1 MFNLGEVNNLISED
15 NGAARTI
22 LIVEDESI
30 IALNLKYDL
39 EDLGYDVI
47 GVVDTGDDAIDN
59 AVEFRPDLTIMDI
72 NLKGDINGIQAA
84 KKILAL
90 DLAVIY
96 LTANTDDITFNESL
110 STSPA
115 STFIPKPYDINTL
128 SKNVALAINRQSVES
143 EKVNEARGIAKDKD
157 APKAET
163 LQLEGGESELLES
176 GDEKTDYQNY
186 LRYTDLQ
193 QKAKEEYKLS
203 DNAIRHYKSK
213 DPDSKDRIIV
223 VEDEAITAMNLKYD
237 LEDMGYEVL
246 DTLDTGS
253 EAIEKSE
260 ELYPDLV
267 LMDIQLKGDID
278 GIEAARQI
286 SEMGIP
292 VVFLTANTDDDT
304 SFKALKTAPYGY
316 IPKPYSLQQL
326 EMTVAVAL
334 RKHEEDIKTIIK
346 TEDKVSEKNKELIIE
361 KTDVA
366 IIVGI
371 SIILIVE
378 SLIMRNVTWL
388 QWILFIPSAIMIFLA
403 LVSLKKQDPV
413 KEWDVPPFVT
423 LIVPAHNEEHTIAET
438 ATSLA
443 SIDYYYN
450 GEVNFELIVCND
462 GSEDRTGE
470 VLAGLKDKFPHLKII
485 TRVPPRSGKGKGFV
499 LNDALEISK
508 GDVVAVFDADAKVE
522 PDFLN
527 IIIPYLNDPEV
538 QGVQARIKMYNKDEN
553 WLTYMQHVELAGF
566 GNIVRAKDILGKAG
580 FLGGN
585 GQLVKKEAIYGGGGW
600 DGFAITEDLNLSV
613 KLMIEGYAIRYCG
626 ETWVYQEAVPTWRQ
640 LFRQRARWAIG
651 NFETLFIY
659 GIKIIRSPMPV
670 FRMFGVLE
678 HVAFY
683 GLNML
688 VFFGFIV
695 FAVNLIGWFLLHN
708 VTIIRM
714 DAPLIIGILSA
725 FGFFPGAVITL
736 SRDRVG
742 FFKLIY
748 GVVGYWLYCFHLIPL
763 FFITSYQMLTRKER
777 TWAKTVHTG
786 DDEVEDAVGED
797 IPVGEIGESEALR

>member
-1 MFNLGEVNNLISED
+1 MADDNNSKS
-15 NGAARTI
+15 I

-39 EDLGYDVI
+39 EDLGYNVI
-47 GVVDTGDDAIDN
+47 GIVDTGDDAIDN
-59 AVEFRPDLTIMDI
+59 AVEYRPDLTIMDI

-96 LTANTDDITFNESL
+96 LTANSDDITFNETI

-115 STFIPKPYDINTL
+115 SSFIPKPYDINTL

-157 APKAET
+157 QSEDV
-163 LQLEGGESELLES
+163 LQLESGERELIES
-176 GDEKTDYQNY
+176 AGENVDYQNY
-186 LRYTDLQ
+186 LEYADLQ

-203 DNAIRHYKSK
+203 DNAIRHYKEK
-213 DPDSKDRIIV
+213 DPDAKEKIIV
-223 VEDEAITAMNLKYD
+223 VEDESIVALNLKYD
-237 LEDMGYEVL
+237 LEDLGYEVL
-246 DTLDTGS
+246 DTFDTGT

-260 ELYPDLV
+260 ELFPDLV

-278 GIEAARQI
+278 GIQAAKEI

-292 VVFLTANTDDDT
+292 VIFLTANTDDAT
-304 SFKALKTAPYGY
+304 SFEALKTAPYGY
-316 IPKPYSLQQL
+316 LSKPYSLKQL
-326 EMTVAVAL
+326 ELTVAMVL

-366 IIVGI
+366 IILGI

-378 SLIMRNVTWL
+378 SLFMRNVTWL
-388 QWILFIPSAIMIFLA
+388 QWVLLIPSAIMVFLA
-403 LVSLKKQDPV
+403 IVSLKKPDPV
-413 KEWDVPPFVT
+413 TEWDVPPFVT

-443 SIDYYYN
+443 SMDYYLD
-450 GEVNFELIVCND
+450 GKVNFELIVCND

-470 VLAGLKDKFPHLKII
+470 VLEGLKDKFPHLKII

-508 GDVVAVFDADAKVE
+508 GEVVAVFDADARVD
-522 PDFLN
+522 PDFLTK
-527 IIIPYLNDPEV
+527 IIPYLNDPEV
-538 QGVQARIKMYNKDEN
+538 QGVQSRINMYNKDEN

-585 GQLVKKEAIYGGGGW
+585 GQLVKKDAIYGGGGW

-626 ETWVYQEAVPTWRQ
+626 ETWVYQEAVPTLRQ

-659 GIKIIRSPMPV
+659 GTKIIRSPMPV

-695 FAVNLIGWFLLHN
+695 FAVNLIGWFVFHG

-714 DAPLIIGILSA
+714 DAPLIIGIISA

-736 SRDRVG
+736 ARDRVN
-742 FFKLIY
+742 FFKLLY
-748 GVVGYWLYCFHLIPL
+748 GVFGYWLYCFHLIPL
-763 FFITSYQMLTRKER
+763 FFITAYQMLTRKER

-786 DDEVEDAVGED
+786 DEEVEGVENED
-797 IPVGEIGESEALR
+797 IPVGEINNDA

>member
-1 MFNLGEVNNLISED
+1 MTTENN
-15 NGAARTI
+15 NPKTI
-22 LIVEDESI
+22 LIVEDEGI
-30 IALNLKYDL
+30 TALNLKYDL
-39 EDLGYDVI
+39 EDLGYEVI
-47 GVVDTGDDAIDN
+47 DMVDTGDDAIDK

-72 NLKGDINGIQAA
+72 NLKGDVNGIQAA

-96 LTANTDDITFNESL
+96 LTANSDDITFNETM
-110 STSPA
+110 STSPG
-115 STFIPKPYDINTL
+115 SSFILKPYNINSL

-143 EKVNEARGIAKDKD
+143 EKVNEARGISKDKNQ
-157 APKAET
+157 PEVGV
-163 LQLEGGESELLES
+163 LELESSENNLIESE
-176 GDEKTDYQNY
+176 DKKVDYQNY
-186 LRYTDLQ
+186 LEYSDLQ
-193 QKAKEEYKLS
+193 QKAKEEYNLS
-203 DNAIRHYKSK
+203 NNAIKHYKSK
-213 DPDSKDRIIV
+213 DPDSKDKILV
-223 VEDEAITAMNLKYD
+223 VEDEGITALNLKYD
-237 LEDMGYEVL
+237 LEDLGYEVPEPV
-246 DTLDTGS
+246 DTGA
-253 EAIEKSE
+253 EAIEKAE
-260 ELYPDLV
+260 EIYPDLV
-267 LMDIQLKGDID
+267 LMDINLKGNID
-278 GIEAARQI
+278 GIEASKEI

-292 VVFLTANTDDDT
+292 IVFLTANTDDVT
-304 SFKALKTAPYGY
+304 SFEALKTAPYGY
-316 IPKPYSLQQL
+316 LSKPYTVRDL
-326 EMTVAVAL
+326 ELTVAMVL

-346 TEDKVSEKNKELIIE
+346 TENKVSEKNKELIIE

-371 SIILIVE
+371 SAILIIE
-378 SLIMRNVTWL
+378 SLVMRNVTWL
-388 QWILFIPSAIMIFLA
+388 QWVLLIPSAIMVFLA
-403 LVSLKKQDPV
+403 IVSLKKQDPV
-413 KEWDVPPFVT
+413 TEWDVPPFVT

-443 SIDYYYN
+443 SMDYYYN

-470 VLAGLKDKFPHLKII
+470 VLAGLKDEFPHLKII

-508 GDVVAVFDADAKVE
+508 GEVVAVFDADARVD
-522 PDFLN
+522 PDFLK

-538 QGVQARIKMYNKDEN
+538 QGVQSRIKMYNKDEN

-585 GQLVKKEAIYGGGGW
+585 GQLVKKDAIYGGGGW

-695 FAVNLIGWFLLHN
+695 FAVNLIGWFLLNN

-714 DAPLIIGILSA
+714 DAPLIIGIISA

-736 SRDRVG
+736 TRDRVG

-763 FFITSYQMLTRKER
+763 FFITAYQMLTRKER

-786 DDEVEDAVGED
+786 DDEVEESENED
-797 IPVGEIGESEALR
+797 IPVGEIGEK

>member
-1 MFNLGEVNNLISED
+1 MAPED
-15 NGAARTI
+15 NEINSKSI

-39 EDLGYDVI
+39 EDLGYEVI
-47 GVVDTGDDAIDN
+47 DIVDTGDDAIDK
-59 AVEFRPDLTIMDI
+59 AVEYRPDLTVMDI
-72 NLKGDINGIQAA
+72 NLKGDVNGIQAA

-96 LTANTDDITFNESL
+96 LTANTDDITFNEAT

-115 STFIPKPYDINTL
+115 SAFIPKPYDINTL

-143 EKVNEARGIAKDKD
+143 EKINEARGIAKEKNKPEGDV
-157 APKAET
+157 
-163 LQLEGGESELLES
+163 LELES
-176 GDEKTDYQNY
+176 GETNLIESDEKVDYQNY
-186 LRYTDLQ
+186 IQYNDLQ
-193 QKAKEEYKLS
+193 QKAKDEYKLS
-203 DNAIRHYKSK
+203 NTAIKHYEDK
-213 DPDSKDRIIV
+213 DPQSKIKIIV
-223 VEDEAITAMNLKYD
+223 VEDEAITALNLKYD
-237 LEDMGYEVL
+237 LEDLGYEVPETI
-246 DTLDTGS
+246 DNGP
-253 EAIEKSE
+253 EAIEKCNE
-260 ELYPDLV
+260 IYPDIV
-267 LMDIQLKGDID
+267 LMDINLKGKMS
-278 GIEAARQI
+278 GIEAADEI
-286 SEMGIP
+286 SEIGIP
-292 VVFLTANTDDDT
+292 IIFLTANTDDLT
-304 SFKALKTAPYGY
+304 AFEALKTAPYGY
-316 IPKPYSLQQL
+316 LSKPYSNKDL
-326 EMTVAVAL
+326 ELTIGMVL
-334 RKHEEDIKTIIK
+334 RKHEEDVKTIIK
-346 TEDKVSEKNKELIIE
+346 TENKVSEKNTELIIE
-361 KTDVA
+361 KTD
-366 IIVGI
+366 IG
-371 SIILIVE
+371 IILIA
-378 SLIMRNVTWL
+378 SIALIIASIYHRNVTWL
-388 QWILFIPSAIMIFLA
+388 QWVLLIPSAIMVFLA

-413 KEWDVPPFVT
+413 EEWDVPPFVT

-470 VLAGLKDKFPHLKII
+470 ELAKLKDKFPHLKII

-508 GDVVAVFDADAKVE
+508 GEVVAVFDADARVD
-522 PDFLN
+522 PDFLS

-538 QGVQARIKMYNKDEN
+538 QGVQSRIKMYNKDEN

-585 GQLVKKEAIYGGGGW
+585 GQLVKKDAIYGGGGW

-613 KLMIEGYAIRYCG
+613 KLMIEGNAIRYCG

-659 GIKIIRSPMPV
+659 GTKIIRSPMPV

-695 FAVNLIGWFLLHN
+695 FAVNLIGWFILGQT
-708 VTIIRM
+708 TIMRM
-714 DAPLIIGILSA
+714 DAPLLIGIISA

-736 SRDRVG
+736 SRDKIG
-742 FFKLIY
+742 FFPLIY
-748 GVVGYWLYCFHLIPL
+748 GVFGYWLYSFHLIPL

-786 DDEVEDAVGED
+786 DDEGAEVVDED
-797 IPVGEIGESEALR
+797 IPIGEIETE

>member
-1 MFNLGEVNNLISED
+1 MGIERNETNQKS
-15 NGAARTI
+15 I

-39 EDLGYDVI
+39 EDLGYNVI
-47 GVVDTGDDAIDN
+47 DTVDNGNDAIYS

-72 NLKGDINGIQAA
+72 NLKGDVNGIQAA

-96 LTANTDDITFNESL
+96 LTANSDDITFNEAV

-115 STFIPKPYDINTL
+115 SAFIPKPYNISTL
-128 SKNVALAINRQSVES
+128 SKNIALAINRQSVES
-143 EKVNEARGIAKDKD
+143 EKVNEARGIAKEKNKPQED
-157 APKAET
+157 T
-163 LQLEGGESELLES
+163 LQIEGSETNLIESE
-176 GDEKTDYQNY
+176 DKVTDYQNY
-186 LRYTDLQ
+186 LEYSDLQ

-203 DNAIRHYKSK
+203 DNAIKHYESK
-213 DPDSKDRIIV
+213 DIDSKQKILV
-223 VEDEAITAMNLKYD
+223 VEDESIIALNLKYD
-237 LEDMGYEVL
+237 LEDLGYDVIEPV
-246 DTLDTGS
+246 DNGT
-253 EAIEKSE
+253 EAIEKSR
-260 ELYPDLV
+260 ELFPDLV
-267 LMDIQLKGDID
+267 LMDINLKGNVD
-278 GIEAARQI
+278 GIEAADDI

-292 VVFLTANTDDDT
+292 IIFLTANTDDFT
-304 SFKALKTAPYGY
+304 TFEALKTIPYGY
-316 IPKPYSLQQL
+316 LSKPYTIKDLQL
-326 EMTVAVAL
+326 TIGMAL
-334 RKHEEDIKTIIK
+334 KKHEEDVKTIIK
-346 TEDKVSEKNKELIIE
+346 TENKVSEKNKELIIE

-366 IIVGI
+366 IILVF
-371 SIILIVE
+371 SLILIFE
-378 SLIMRNVTWL
+378 SIFQRNATWL

-403 LVSLKKQDPV
+403 LVSLKTPDPV
-413 KEWDVPPFVT
+413 EEWEIPPFVT

-450 GEVNFELIVCND
+450 GEINYELIVCND

-470 VLAGLKDKFPHLKII
+470 ELAKLKDKFPHLRII

-499 LNDALEISK
+499 LNDALEISR
-508 GDVVAVFDADAKVE
+508 GEIVGVFDADAKVD
-522 PDFLN
+522 PDFLS
-527 IIIPYLNDPEV
+527 IIIPYLNDPDV
-538 QGVQARIKMYNKDEN
+538 QGVQSRIKMYNKDEN
-553 WLTYMQHVELAGF
+553 WLTHMQHVELAGF

-585 GQLVKKEAIYGGGGW
+585 GQLVKKDAIYEGGGW

-613 KLMIEGYAIRYCG
+613 KLMIEGSAIRYCG

-659 GIKIIRSPMPV
+659 GTKIIKSPMPV

-695 FAVNLIGWFLLHN
+695 FALNLIGWVFFDH
-708 VTIIRM
+708 VTVLRM
-714 DAPLIIGILSA
+714 DAPLIVGILSA

-736 SRDRVG
+736 TRDKVG
-742 FFKLIY
+742 FFELIY
-748 GVVGYWLYCFHLIPL
+748 GVIGYWLYCFHLIPL
-763 FFITSYQMLTRKER
+763 FFITVYQMLTRKER

-786 DDEVEDAVGED
+786 DDEMDGIVNED
-797 IPVGEIGESEALR
+797 IPIGEIEGK

>member
-1 MFNLGEVNNLISED
+1 MCITLTIENNDS
-15 NGAARTI
+15 NSKTI
-22 LIVEDESI
+22 LIVEDEAI
-30 IALNLKYDL
+30 TALNLKYDL
-39 EDLGYDVI
+39 EDLGYKVI
-47 GVVDTGDDAIDN
+47 DIVDTGDDAIDR

-72 NLKGDINGIQAA
+72 NLKGNINGIQAA

-90 DLAVIY
+90 DLAIIY
-96 LTANTDDITFNESL
+96 LTANSDDITFNETM

-115 STFIPKPYDINTL
+115 SSFILKPYNINML

-143 EKVNEARGIAKDKD
+143 EKINEARGIAKEKDKSAGD
-157 APKAET
+157 V
-163 LQLEGGESELLES
+163 LQIES
-176 GDEKTDYQNY
+176 GEQNLIETTDEKINYQNY
-186 LRYTDLQ
+186 LEYSDLQ

-203 DNAIRHYKSK
+203 NNAIIHYKTK
-213 DPDSKDRIIV
+213 DPDSKVNILV
-223 VEDEAITAMNLKYD
+223 VEDEAITALNLKYD
-237 LEDMGYEVL
+237 LEDLGYEVPETI
-246 DTLDTGS
+246 DNGND
-253 EAIEKSE
+253 AIEKSQ

-267 LMDIQLKGDID
+267 LMDINLKGNVD
-278 GIEAARQI
+278 GIEAAKEI

-292 VVFLTANTDDDT
+292 IIFLTANTDDMT
-304 SFKALKTAPYGY
+304 AFEALKTAPYGY
-316 IPKPYSLQQL
+316 LSKPYSSKDL
-326 EMTVAVAL
+326 ELTVAMVL
-334 RKHEEDIKTIIK
+334 RKHEEDVKTIIK
-346 TEDKVSEKNKELIIE
+346 TENKVSEKNKELIIE

-366 IIVGI
+366 IILGI

-378 SLIMRNVTWL
+378 SLFMRNVTWL
-388 QWILFIPSAIMIFLA
+388 QWILLIPSAIMVFLA
-403 LVSLKKQDPV
+403 IVSLKKQDPV
-413 KEWDVPPFVT
+413 TEWDVPPFVT

-443 SIDYYYN
+443 SIDYYHD
-450 GEVNFELIVCND
+450 GKVNFELIVCND

-470 VLAGLKDKFPHLKII
+470 VLAGLKEKFPHLKII

-508 GDVVAVFDADAKVE
+508 GEVVAVFDADARVD

-538 QGVQARIKMYNKDEN
+538 QGVQSRIKMYNKDEN

-585 GQLVKKEAIYGGGGW
+585 GQLVKKDAIYGGGGW

-626 ETWVYQEAVPTWRQ
+626 DTWVYQEAVPTWRQ

-659 GIKIIRSPMPV
+659 GTKIIRSPMPV

-695 FAVNLIGWFLLHN
+695 FAVNLIGWFLLDQT
-708 VTIIRM
+708 TIIRM
-714 DAPLIIGILSA
+714 DAPLIIGIISA

-736 SRDRVG
+736 TRDRVG
-742 FFKLIY
+742 FFKLLY
-748 GVVGYWLYCFHLIPL
+748 GVFGYWLYCFHLIPL
-763 FFITSYQMLTRKER
+763 FFITAYQMLTRKER

-786 DDEVEDAVGED
+786 EDEVEEITDEN
-797 IPVGEIGESEALR
+797 IPVGEIEKE

>member
-1 MFNLGEVNNLISED
+1 MTFGRVVIMVTGEDSKS
-15 NGAARTI
+15 I

-39 EDLGYDVI
+39 EDLGYTVI
-47 GVVDTGDDAIDN
+47 DIVDNGDDAIYK

-72 NLKGDINGIQAA
+72 NLKGSVNGIQAA

-96 LTANTDDITFNESL
+96 LTANSDDITFNETI

-115 STFIPKPYDINTL
+115 SAFIPKPYNLNTL

-143 EKVNEARGIAKDKD
+143 EKVNEARGIAKDKNMPED
-157 APKAET
+157 DVLQIEGSQT
-163 LQLEGGESELLES
+163 LIGTDDKNL
-176 GDEKTDYQNY
+176 DYQNY
-186 LRYTDLQ
+186 LQYEDLQ
-193 QKAKEEYKLS
+193 KKAKEEYKLS
-203 DNAIRHYKSK
+203 NNARKHYESK
-213 DPDSKDRIIV
+213 DVDSNQRIIV
-223 VEDEAITAMNLKYD
+223 VEDEAITALNLKYD
-237 LEDMGYEVL
+237 LEDLGYEVL
-246 DTLDTGS
+246 ETIDTGD
-253 EAIEKSE
+253 EAIEKSRE
-260 ELYPDLV
+260 MFPDIV
-267 LMDIQLKGDID
+267 LMDINLKGDTN
-278 GIEAARQI
+278 GIEAANDI

-292 VVFLTANTDDDT
+292 IIFLTANTDDLT
-304 SFKALKTAPYGY
+304 AFEALKTAPYGY
-316 IPKPYSLQQL
+316 LSKPYSLKDL
-326 EMTVAVAL
+326 ELTLAMVV

-346 TEDKVSEKNKELIIE
+346 TENKVSEKNKELIIE

-366 IIVGI
+366 IILGF

-378 SLIMRNVTWL
+378 SLLMRNVTWL
-388 QWILFIPSAIMIFLA
+388 QWVLFIPSAIMIFLA
-403 LVSLKKQDPV
+403 IVSLKKPDPV

-443 SIDYYYN
+443 SMDYYYN

-470 VLAGLKDKFPHLKII
+470 ELAKLKDKFPHLRII

-508 GDVVAVFDADAKVE
+508 GEVVAVFDADAKVD
-522 PDFLN
+522 PDFLS
-527 IIIPYLNDPEV
+527 IIIPYLNDPNV
-538 QGVQARIKMYNKDEN
+538 QGVQSRIKMYNKDEN

-659 GIKIIRSPMPV
+659 GVKIIRSPMPV

-695 FAVNLIGWFLLHN
+695 FLVNLIGWIVFHD
-708 VTIIRM
+708 VTVIRM
-714 DAPLIIGILSA
+714 DAPWIIGLLSA

-736 SRDRVG
+736 ARDRTN

-748 GVVGYWLYCFHLIPL
+748 GVFGYWLYCFHLIPL
-763 FFITSYQMLTRKER
+763 FFITVYQMLTRKER

-786 DDEVEDAVGED
+786 DDEVEEVTNEE
-797 IPVGEIGESEALR
+797 IPVGEIETK

>member
-1 MFNLGEVNNLISED
+1 MLADSD
-15 NGAARTI
+15 SKSI

-39 EDLGYDVI
+39 EDLGYTVI
-47 GVVDTGDDAIDN
+47 DIVDNGDDAIYK

-72 NLKGDINGIQAA
+72 NLKGSVNGIQAA

-96 LTANTDDITFNESL
+96 LTANSDDITFNETI

-115 STFIPKPYDINTL
+115 SAFIPKPYNISTL

-143 EKVNEARGIAKDKD
+143 EKVNEARGIAKDKNKPESN
-157 APKAET
+157 A
-163 LQLEGGESELLES
+163 LEIES
-176 GDEKTDYQNY
+176 GENLIEIDDKKLDYQNY
-186 LRYTDLQ
+186 MQYGDLQ
-193 QKAKEEYKLS
+193 QKAKDEYKLS
-203 DNAIRHYKSK
+203 NDAIKHYESK
-213 DPDSKDRIIV
+213 DAESKQRIIV
-223 VEDEAITAMNLKYD
+223 VEDEAITALNLKYD
-237 LEDMGYEVL
+237 LEDLGYEVL
-246 DTLDTGS
+246 ETIDTGT
-253 EAIEKSE
+253 EAIEKSR
-260 ELYPDLV
+260 ELFPDIV
-267 LMDIQLKGDID
+267 LMDINLKGDTD
-278 GIEAARQI
+278 GIEAANEI

-292 VVFLTANTDDDT
+292 IIFLTANTDDLT
-304 SFKALKTAPYGY
+304 TFEALKTAPYGY
-316 IPKPYSLQQL
+316 LSKPYSLKDL
-326 EMTVAVAL
+326 ELTVGMVV

-346 TEDKVSEKNKELIIE
+346 TENKVSEKNKELIIE

-366 IIVGI
+366 IILGL
-371 SIILIVE
+371 SIILIIE
-378 SLIMRNVTWL
+378 SIFMRNVTWL
-388 QWILFIPSAIMIFLA
+388 QWVLFIPSAIMIFLA

-443 SIDYYYN
+443 SMDYYHN

-508 GDVVAVFDADAKVE
+508 GDVVAVFDADARVD

-527 IIIPYLNDPEV
+527 IIIPYLNDTEV
-538 QGVQARIKMYNKDEN
+538 QGVQSRIKMYNKDEN

-585 GQLVKKEAIYGGGGW
+585 GQLVKKDAIYGGGGW

-659 GIKIIRSPMPV
+659 GTKIIRSPMPV

-695 FAVNLIGWFLLHN
+695 FLINLIGWFIFHN

-714 DAPLIIGILSA
+714 DAPLVIGILSA

-736 SRDRVG
+736 ARDKTN

-748 GVVGYWLYCFHLIPL
+748 GVFGYWLYCFHLIPL
-763 FFITSYQMLTRKER
+763 FFITAYQMLTRKER

-786 DDEVEDAVGED
+786 DDEVEELISED
-797 IPVGEIGESEALR
+797 IPVGEIEDKG

>member
-1 MFNLGEVNNLISED
+1 MGIENNENSSK
-15 NGAARTI
+15 TI

-39 EDLGYDVI
+39 EDLGYNVI
-47 GVVDTGDDAIDN
+47 GIVDTGDDAIDN
-59 AVEFRPDLTIMDI
+59 AVEHRPDLTIMDI
-72 NLKGDINGIQAA
+72 NLKGEINGIQAA

-96 LTANTDDITFNESL
+96 LTANSDDITFNETL

-115 STFIPKPYDINTL
+115 SAFIPKPYNIDAL
-128 SKNVALAINRQSVES
+128 SKTIALAINRQSVES
-143 EKVNEARGIAKDKD
+143 EKVNEARGIAKDKNKSEKD
-157 APKAET
+157 VLEI
-163 LQLEGGESELLES
+163 EGGENNLIGSE
-176 GDEKTDYQNY
+176 DENKDYQNY
-186 LRYTDLQ
+186 IEYGELQ

-203 DNAIRHYKSK
+203 NDAIKHYKSK
-213 DPDSKDRIIV
+213 DTESKQKVII
-223 VEDEAITAMNLKYD
+223 VEDEAITALNLKYD
-237 LEDMGYEVL
+237 LEDLGYEVL
-246 DTLDTGS
+246 ETIDNGND
-253 EAIEKSE
+253 AIEKSN
-260 ELYPDLV
+260 ELFPDFV
-267 LMDIQLKGDID
+267 LMDINLKGNMR
-278 GIEAARQI
+278 GIEAAKEI
-286 SEMGIP
+286 SEIGIP
-292 VVFLTANTDDDT
+292 IIFLTANTDDFT
-304 SFKALKTAPYGY
+304 AFEALKTAPYGY
-316 IPKPYSLQQL
+316 LSKPYSIKDL
-326 EMTVAVAL
+326 ELTIGTVL

-346 TEDKVSEKNKELIIE
+346 TEDKVSEKNTELIVE
-361 KTDVA
+361 KTDIA
-366 IIVGI
+366 IILI
-371 SIILIVE
+371 ACTILIVE
-378 SLIMRNVTWL
+378 SIYHRNVTWL
-388 QWILFIPSAIMIFLA
+388 QWVLFIPSAIMIFLA
-403 LVSLKKQDPV
+403 VVSLKKQDPV

-508 GDVVAVFDADAKVE
+508 GDVVAVFDADARVD

-538 QGVQARIKMYNKDEN
+538 QGVQSRIKMYNKDEN

-659 GIKIIRSPMPV
+659 GTKIIRSPMPV
-670 FRMFGVLE
+670 FRMLGVLE

-695 FAVNLIGWFLLHN
+695 FAVNLIGWFFLHQ

-736 SRDRVG
+736 SRDKVG
-742 FFKLIY
+742 FFKLLY
-748 GVVGYWLYCFHLIPL
+748 GVFGYWLYCFHLIPL
-763 FFITSYQMLTRKER
+763 FFITAYQMLTRRER

-786 DDEVEDAVGED
+786 DDEVEEVVDED
-797 IPVGEIGESEALR
+797 IPIGEMEDKQQVK

>member
-1 MFNLGEVNNLISED
+1 MRKNMAPED
-15 NGAARTI
+15 NENNSKSI

-39 EDLGYDVI
+39 EDLGYEVI
-47 GVVDTGDDAIDN
+47 DIVDTGDDAIDK
-59 AVEFRPDLTIMDI
+59 AVEYRPDLTVMDI

-96 LTANTDDITFNESL
+96 LTANTDDITFNEAT

-115 STFIPKPYDINTL
+115 SAFIPKPYDINTL

-143 EKVNEARGIAKDKD
+143 EKVNEARGIAKEKNK
-157 APKAET
+157 PKSDV
-163 LQLEGGESELLES
+163 LELGSGENNLIES
-176 GDEKTDYQNY
+176 DEKVDYQNY
-186 LRYTDLQ
+186 MQYNDLQ
-193 QKAKEEYKLS
+193 QKAKDEYKLS
-203 DNAIRHYKSK
+203 NTAIKHYENKDTESK
-213 DPDSKDRIIV
+213 IKIIV
-223 VEDEAITAMNLKYD
+223 VEDEAITALNLKYD
-237 LEDMGYEVL
+237 LEDLGYEVL
-246 DTLDTGS
+246 ETIDNGP
-253 EAIEKSE
+253 EAIEKCNE
-260 ELYPDLV
+260 IYPDIV
-267 LMDIQLKGDID
+267 LMDINLKGNMN
-278 GIEAARQI
+278 GIEAADEI
-286 SEMGIP
+286 SEIGIP
-292 VVFLTANTDDDT
+292 IIFLTANTDDLT
-304 SFKALKTAPYGY
+304 AFEALKTAPYGY
-316 IPKPYSLQQL
+316 LSKPYSNKDL
-326 EMTVAVAL
+326 ELTVGMVL

-346 TEDKVSEKNKELIIE
+346 TENKVSEKNTELIIE
-361 KTDVA
+361 KTD
-366 IIVGI
+366 IG
-371 SIILIVE
+371 IILIA
-378 SLIMRNVTWL
+378 SMALIIASIYHRNVTWL
-388 QWILFIPSAIMIFLA
+388 QWVLLIPSAIMVFLA
-403 LVSLKKQDPV
+403 VVSLKKQDPV
-413 KEWDVPPFVT
+413 EEWEVPPFVT
-423 LIVPAHNEEHTIAET
+423 LIVPAHNEEYTIAET
-438 ATSLA
+438 VTSLA
-443 SIDYYYN
+443 SIEYYYN

-470 VLAGLKDKFPHLKII
+470 ELAKLKDKFPHLKII

-508 GDVVAVFDADAKVE
+508 GEIVAVFDADARVD
-522 PDFLN
+522 PDFLS
-527 IIIPYLNDPEV
+527 IIVPYLNDPEV
-538 QGVQARIKMYNKDEN
+538 QGVQSRIKMYNKDEN

-585 GQLVKKEAIYGGGGW
+585 GQLVKKDAIYGGGGW

-613 KLMIEGYAIRYCG
+613 KLMIEGNAIRYCG

-659 GIKIIRSPMPV
+659 GTKIIKSPMPV

-688 VFFGFIV
+688 VFFGFLV
-695 FAVNLIGWFLLHN
+695 FAVNLIGWFLLDQT
-708 VTIIRM
+708 TIMRM
-714 DAPLIIGILSA
+714 DAPLIIGIISA

-736 SRDRVG
+736 SRDRVS
-742 FFKLIY
+742 FFKLLY
-748 GVVGYWLYCFHLIPL
+748 GVFGYWLYCFHLIPL

-786 DDEVEDAVGED
+786 EDEDAEVVDED
-797 IPVGEIGESEALR
+797 IPVGEIETE

>member
-1 MFNLGEVNNLISED
+1 MRKNMAPED
-15 NGAARTI
+15 NENNSKSI

-39 EDLGYDVI
+39 EDLGYEVI
-47 GVVDTGDDAIDN
+47 DIVDTGDDAIDK
-59 AVEFRPDLTIMDI
+59 AVEYRPDLTVMDI
-72 NLKGDINGIQAA
+72 NLKGDVNGIQAA

-96 LTANTDDITFNESL
+96 LTANTDDITFNEAT

-115 STFIPKPYDINTL
+115 SAFIPKPYDINTL

-143 EKVNEARGIAKDKD
+143 EKVNEARGIAKEKNK
-157 APKAET
+157 PKNDV
-163 LQLEGGESELLES
+163 LELES
-176 GDEKTDYQNY
+176 GENNLIESDEKADYQNY
-186 LRYTDLQ
+186 MQYNELQ
-193 QKAKEEYKLS
+193 QKAKDEYKLS
-203 DNAIRHYKSK
+203 NTAIKHYENKDKESK
-213 DPDSKDRIIV
+213 IKIIV
-223 VEDEAITAMNLKYD
+223 VEDEAITALNLKYD
-237 LEDMGYEVL
+237 LEDLGYEVPETI
-246 DTLDTGS
+246 DNGP
-253 EAIEKSE
+253 EAIEKCNE
-260 ELYPDLV
+260 IYPDIV
-267 LMDIQLKGDID
+267 LMDINLKGNMN
-278 GIEAARQI
+278 GIEAADEI
-286 SEMGIP
+286 SEIGIP
-292 VVFLTANTDDDT
+292 IIFLTANTDDLT
-304 SFKALKTAPYGY
+304 AFEALKTAPYGY
-316 IPKPYSLQQL
+316 LSKPYSNKDL
-326 EMTVAVAL
+326 ELTIGMVL

-346 TEDKVSEKNKELIIE
+346 TENKVSEKNTELIIE
-361 KTDVA
+361 KTD
-366 IIVGI
+366 IG
-371 SIILIVE
+371 IILIA
-378 SLIMRNVTWL
+378 SMALIIASIYHRNVTWL
-388 QWILFIPSAIMIFLA
+388 QWVLLIPSAIMVFLA
-403 LVSLKKQDPV
+403 VVSLKKQDPV
-413 KEWDVPPFVT
+413 EEWEVPPFVT
-423 LIVPAHNEEHTIAET
+423 LIVPAHNEEYTIAET
-438 ATSLA
+438 VTSLA
-443 SIDYYYN
+443 SIEYYYN

-470 VLAGLKDKFPHLKII
+470 ELAKLKDKFPHLKII

-508 GDVVAVFDADAKVE
+508 GEIVAVFDADARVD
-522 PDFLN
+522 PDFLS
-527 IIIPYLNDPEV
+527 IIVPYLNDPEV
-538 QGVQARIKMYNKDEN
+538 QGVQSRIKMYNKDEN

-585 GQLVKKEAIYGGGGW
+585 GQLVKKDAIYGGGGW

-613 KLMIEGYAIRYCG
+613 KLMIEGNAIRYCG

-659 GIKIIRSPMPV
+659 GTKIIKSPMPV

-688 VFFGFIV
+688 VFFGFLV
-695 FAVNLIGWFLLHN
+695 FAVNLIGWFLLDQT
-708 VTIIRM
+708 TIMRM
-714 DAPLIIGILSA
+714 DAPLIIGIISA

-736 SRDRVG
+736 SRDRVS
-742 FFKLIY
+742 FFKLLY
-748 GVVGYWLYCFHLIPL
+748 GVFGYWLYCFHLIPL

-786 DDEVEDAVGED
+786 DEEGAEVVDED
-797 IPVGEIGESEALR
+797 IPVGEIETE

>member
-1 MFNLGEVNNLISED
+1 MATRKNMAPED
-15 NGAARTI
+15 NENNSKSI

-39 EDLGYDVI
+39 EDLGYEVI
-47 GVVDTGDDAIDN
+47 DIVDTGDDAIDK
-59 AVEFRPDLTIMDI
+59 AVEYRPDLTVMDI
-72 NLKGDINGIQAA
+72 NLKGDVNGIQAA

-96 LTANTDDITFNESL
+96 LTANTDDITFNEAT

-115 STFIPKPYDINTL
+115 SAFIPKPYDINTL

-143 EKVNEARGIAKDKD
+143 EKVNEARGIAKEKNK
-157 APKAET
+157 PKSDV
-163 LQLEGGESELLES
+163 LELES
-176 GDEKTDYQNY
+176 GENNLIESDEKVDYQNY
-186 LRYTDLQ
+186 MQYNDLQ
-193 QKAKEEYKLS
+193 QKAKDEYKLS
-203 DNAIRHYKSK
+203 NTAIKHYENKDTESK
-213 DPDSKDRIIV
+213 IKIIV
-223 VEDEAITAMNLKYD
+223 VEDEAITALNLKYD
-237 LEDMGYEVL
+237 LEDLGYEVPETI
-246 DTLDTGS
+246 DNGP
-253 EAIEKSE
+253 EAIEKCNE
-260 ELYPDLV
+260 IYPDIV
-267 LMDIQLKGDID
+267 LMDINLKGNMN
-278 GIEAARQI
+278 GIEAADEI
-286 SEMGIP
+286 SEIGIP
-292 VVFLTANTDDDT
+292 IIFLTANTDDLT
-304 SFKALKTAPYGY
+304 AFEALKTAPYGY
-316 IPKPYSLQQL
+316 LSKPYSNKDL
-326 EMTVAVAL
+326 ELTVGMVL

-346 TEDKVSEKNKELIIE
+346 TENKVSEKNTELIIE
-361 KTDVA
+361 KTD
-366 IIVGI
+366 IG
-371 SIILIVE
+371 IILIA
-378 SLIMRNVTWL
+378 SMALIIASIYHRNVTWL
-388 QWILFIPSAIMIFLA
+388 QWVLLIPSAIMVFLA
-403 LVSLKKQDPV
+403 VVSLKKQDPV
-413 KEWDVPPFVT
+413 EEWEVPPFVT
-423 LIVPAHNEEHTIAET
+423 LIVPAHNEEYTIAET
-438 ATSLA
+438 VTSLA
-443 SIDYYYN
+443 SIEYYYN

-470 VLAGLKDKFPHLKII
+470 ELAKLKDKFPHLKII

-508 GDVVAVFDADAKVE
+508 GEIVAVFDADARVD
-522 PDFLN
+522 PDFLS
-527 IIIPYLNDPEV
+527 IIVPYLNDPEV
-538 QGVQARIKMYNKDEN
+538 QGVQSRIKMYNKDEN

-585 GQLVKKEAIYGGGGW
+585 GQLVKKDAIYGGGGW

-613 KLMIEGYAIRYCG
+613 KLMIEGNAIRYCG

-659 GIKIIRSPMPV
+659 GTKIIKSPMPV

-688 VFFGFIV
+688 VFFGFLV
-695 FAVNLIGWFLLHN
+695 FAVNLIGWFLLDQT
-708 VTIIRM
+708 TIMRM
-714 DAPLIIGILSA
+714 DAPLIIGIISA

-736 SRDRVG
+736 SRDRVS
-742 FFKLIY
+742 FFKLLY
-748 GVVGYWLYCFHLIPL
+748 GVFGYWLYCFHLIPL

-786 DDEVEDAVGED
+786 DEEGAEVVDED
-797 IPVGEIGESEALR
+797 IPVGEIETE

>member
-1 MFNLGEVNNLISED
+1 MLADSD
-15 NGAARTI
+15 SKSI

-39 EDLGYDVI
+39 EDLGYTVI
-47 GVVDTGDDAIDN
+47 DIVDNGDDAIYK

-72 NLKGDINGIQAA
+72 NLKGSVNGIQAA

-96 LTANTDDITFNESL
+96 LTANSDDITFNETI

-115 STFIPKPYDINTL
+115 SAFIPKPYDISTL

-143 EKVNEARGIAKDKD
+143 EKVNEARGIAKDKNK
-157 APKAET
+157 PESNV
-163 LQLEGGESELLES
+163 LEIES
-176 GDEKTDYQNY
+176 GENLIEIDDKKLDYQNY
-186 LRYTDLQ
+186 MQYGDLQ
-193 QKAKEEYKLS
+193 QKAKDEYKLS
-203 DNAIRHYKSK
+203 NDAIKHYESK
-213 DPDSKDRIIV
+213 DAESKQRIIV
-223 VEDEAITAMNLKYD
+223 VEDEAITALNLKYD
-237 LEDMGYEVL
+237 LEDLGYEVL
-246 DTLDTGS
+246 ETIDTGT
-253 EAIEKSE
+253 EAIEKSR
-260 ELYPDLV
+260 ELFPDIV
-267 LMDIQLKGDID
+267 LMDINLKGDTD
-278 GIEAARQI
+278 GIEAANEI

-292 VVFLTANTDDDT
+292 IIFLTANTDDLT
-304 SFKALKTAPYGY
+304 TFEALKTAPYGY
-316 IPKPYSLQQL
+316 LSKPYSLKDL
-326 EMTVAVAL
+326 ELTVGMVV

-346 TEDKVSEKNKELIIE
+346 TENKVSEKNKELIIE

-366 IIVGI
+366 IILGL
-371 SIILIVE
+371 SIILIIE
-378 SLIMRNVTWL
+378 SIFMRNVTWL
-388 QWILFIPSAIMIFLA
+388 QWVLFIPSAIMIFLA

-443 SIDYYYN
+443 SMDYYHN

-508 GDVVAVFDADAKVE
+508 GDVVAVFDADARVD

-527 IIIPYLNDPEV
+527 IIIPYLNDTEV
-538 QGVQARIKMYNKDEN
+538 QGVQSRIKMYNKDEN

-585 GQLVKKEAIYGGGGW
+585 GQLVKKDAIYGGGGW

-659 GIKIIRSPMPV
+659 GTKIIRSPMPV

-695 FAVNLIGWFLLHN
+695 FLINLIGWFIFHN

-714 DAPLIIGILSA
+714 DAPLVIGILSA

-736 SRDRVG
+736 ARDKTN

-748 GVVGYWLYCFHLIPL
+748 GVFGYWLYCFHLIPL
-763 FFITSYQMLTRKER
+763 FFITAYQMLTRKER

-786 DDEVEDAVGED
+786 DDEVEELISED
-797 IPVGEIGESEALR
+797 IPVGEIEDKG

>member
-1 MFNLGEVNNLISED
+1 MAPED
-15 NGAARTI
+15 NENNSKSI

-39 EDLGYDVI
+39 EDLGYEVI
-47 GVVDTGDDAIDN
+47 DIVDTGDDAIDK
-59 AVEFRPDLTIMDI
+59 AVEYRPDLTVMDI
-72 NLKGDINGIQAA
+72 NLKGDVNGIQAA

-96 LTANTDDITFNESL
+96 LTANTDDITFNEAT

-115 STFIPKPYDINTL
+115 SAFIPKPYDINTL

-143 EKVNEARGIAKDKD
+143 EKVNEARGIAKEKNK
-157 APKAET
+157 PKSDV
-163 LQLEGGESELLES
+163 LELES
-176 GDEKTDYQNY
+176 GENNLIESDEKVDYQNY
-186 LRYTDLQ
+186 MQYNDLQ
-193 QKAKEEYKLS
+193 QKAKDEYKLS
-203 DNAIRHYKSK
+203 NTAIKHYENKDTESK
-213 DPDSKDRIIV
+213 IKIIV
-223 VEDEAITAMNLKYD
+223 VEDEAITALNLKYD
-237 LEDMGYEVL
+237 LEDLGYEVPETI
-246 DTLDTGS
+246 DNGP
-253 EAIEKSE
+253 EAIEKCNE
-260 ELYPDLV
+260 IYPDIV
-267 LMDIQLKGDID
+267 LMDINLKGNMN
-278 GIEAARQI
+278 GIEAADEI
-286 SEMGIP
+286 SEIGIP
-292 VVFLTANTDDDT
+292 IIFLTANTDDLT
-304 SFKALKTAPYGY
+304 AFEALKTAPYGY
-316 IPKPYSLQQL
+316 LSKPYSNKDL
-326 EMTVAVAL
+326 ELTIGMVL

-346 TEDKVSEKNKELIIE
+346 TENKVSEKNTELIIE
-361 KTDVA
+361 KTD
-366 IIVGI
+366 IG
-371 SIILIVE
+371 IILIA
-378 SLIMRNVTWL
+378 SMALIIASIYHRNVTWL
-388 QWILFIPSAIMIFLA
+388 QWVLLIPSAIMVFLA
-403 LVSLKKQDPV
+403 VVSLKKQDPV
-413 KEWDVPPFVT
+413 EEWEVPPFVT
-423 LIVPAHNEEHTIAET
+423 LIVPAHNEEYTIAET
-438 ATSLA
+438 VTSLA
-443 SIDYYYN
+443 SIEYYYN

-470 VLAGLKDKFPHLKII
+470 ELAKLKDKFPHLKII

-508 GDVVAVFDADAKVE
+508 GEVVAVFDADARVD
-522 PDFLN
+522 PDFLS
-527 IIIPYLNDPEV
+527 IIVPYLNDPEV
-538 QGVQARIKMYNKDEN
+538 QGVQSRIKMYNKDEN

-585 GQLVKKEAIYGGGGW
+585 GQLVKKDAIYGGGGW

-613 KLMIEGYAIRYCG
+613 KLMIEGNAIRYCG

-659 GIKIIRSPMPV
+659 GTKIIKSPMPV

-688 VFFGFIV
+688 VFFGFLV
-695 FAVNLIGWFLLHN
+695 FAVNLIGWFLLDQT
-708 VTIIRM
+708 TIMRM
-714 DAPLIIGILSA
+714 DAPLIIGIISA

-736 SRDRVG
+736 SRDRVS
-742 FFKLIY
+742 FFKLLY
-748 GVVGYWLYCFHLIPL
+748 GVFGYWLYCFHLIPL

-786 DDEVEDAVGED
+786 DEEGAEVVDED
-797 IPVGEIGESEALR
+797 IPVGEIETE

>member
-1 MFNLGEVNNLISED
+1 MGIENNENSSK
-15 NGAARTI
+15 TI

-39 EDLGYDVI
+39 EDLGYNVI
-47 GVVDTGDDAIDN
+47 GIVDTGDDAIDN
-59 AVEFRPDLTIMDI
+59 AVEHRPDLTIMDI
-72 NLKGDINGIQAA
+72 NLKGEINGIQAA

-96 LTANTDDITFNESL
+96 LTANSDDITFNETL

-115 STFIPKPYDINTL
+115 SAFIPKPYNIDAL
-128 SKNVALAINRQSVES
+128 SKTIALAINRQSVES
-143 EKVNEARGIAKDKD
+143 EKVNEARGIAKDKNKSEKD
-157 APKAET
+157 VLEI
-163 LQLEGGESELLES
+163 EGGENNLIESEDES
-176 GDEKTDYQNY
+176 KDYQNY
-186 LRYTDLQ
+186 IEYGELQ

-203 DNAIRHYKSK
+203 NDAIKHYKSR
-213 DPDSKDRIIV
+213 DGESKQKVII
-223 VEDEAITAMNLKYD
+223 VEDEAITALNLKYD
-237 LEDMGYEVL
+237 LEDLGYEVL
-246 DTLDTGS
+246 ETIDNGN
-253 EAIEKSE
+253 EAIEKSQ
-260 ELYPDLV
+260 ELFPDFV
-267 LMDIQLKGDID
+267 LMDINLKGNMR
-278 GIEAARQI
+278 GIEAAKEI
-286 SEMGIP
+286 SEIGIP
-292 VVFLTANTDDDT
+292 IIFLTANTDDFT
-304 SFKALKTAPYGY
+304 AFEALKTAPYGY
-316 IPKPYSLQQL
+316 LSKPYSIKDL
-326 EMTVAVAL
+326 ELTIGTVL

-346 TEDKVSEKNKELIIE
+346 TEDKVSEKNTELIVEKTDIAIILIACTILIIE
-361 KTDVA
+361 
-366 IIVGI
+366 
-371 SIILIVE
+371 SIYH
-378 SLIMRNVTWL
+378 RNVTWL
-388 QWILFIPSAIMIFLA
+388 QWVLFIPSAIMIFLA
-403 LVSLKKQDPV
+403 VVSLKKQDPV

-508 GDVVAVFDADAKVE
+508 GDVVAVFDADARVD

-538 QGVQARIKMYNKDEN
+538 QGVQSRIKMYNKDEN

-659 GIKIIRSPMPV
+659 GTKIIRSPMPV
-670 FRMFGVLE
+670 FRMLGVLE

-695 FAVNLIGWFLLHN
+695 FAVNLIGWFFLHQ

-736 SRDRVG
+736 SRDKVG
-742 FFKLIY
+742 FFKLLY
-748 GVVGYWLYCFHLIPL
+748 GVFGYWLYCFHLIPL
-763 FFITSYQMLTRKER
+763 FFITAYQMLTRRER

-786 DDEVEDAVGED
+786 DDEVEEVVDED
-797 IPVGEIGESEALR
+797 IPIGEMEDKQQVK

>member
-1 MFNLGEVNNLISED
+1 MCITLTIENNDS
-15 NGAARTI
+15 NSKTI
-22 LIVEDESI
+22 LIVEDEAI
-30 IALNLKYDL
+30 TALNLKYDL
-39 EDLGYDVI
+39 EDLGYKVI
-47 GVVDTGDDAIDN
+47 DIVDTGDDAIDR

-72 NLKGDINGIQAA
+72 NLKGNINGIQAA

-90 DLAVIY
+90 DLAIIY
-96 LTANTDDITFNESL
+96 LTANSDDITFNETM

-115 STFIPKPYDINTL
+115 SSFILKPYNINML

-143 EKVNEARGIAKDKD
+143 EKINEARGIAKEKDKSAGD
-157 APKAET
+157 V
-163 LQLEGGESELLES
+163 LQIES
-176 GDEKTDYQNY
+176 GEQNLIETTDEKINYQNY
-186 LRYTDLQ
+186 LEYSDLQ

-203 DNAIRHYKSK
+203 NNAIIHYKTK
-213 DPDSKDRIIV
+213 DPDSKVNILV
-223 VEDEAITAMNLKYD
+223 VEDEAITALNLKYD
-237 LEDMGYEVL
+237 LEDLGYEVPETI
-246 DTLDTGS
+246 DNGND
-253 EAIEKSE
+253 AIEKSQ

-267 LMDIQLKGDID
+267 LMDINLKGNVD
-278 GIEAARQI
+278 GIEAAKEI

-292 VVFLTANTDDDT
+292 IIFLTANTDDMT
-304 SFKALKTAPYGY
+304 AFEALKTAPYGY
-316 IPKPYSLQQL
+316 LSKPYSSKDL
-326 EMTVAVAL
+326 ELTVAMVL
-334 RKHEEDIKTIIK
+334 RKHEEDVKTIIK
-346 TEDKVSEKNKELIIE
+346 TENKVSEKNKELIIE

-366 IIVGI
+366 IILGI

-378 SLIMRNVTWL
+378 SLFMRNVTWL
-388 QWILFIPSAIMIFLA
+388 QWILLIPSAIMVFLA
-403 LVSLKKQDPV
+403 IVSLKKQDPV
-413 KEWDVPPFVT
+413 TEWDVPPFVT
-423 LIVPAHNEEHTIAET
+423 LIVHAHNEEHTIAET

-443 SIDYYYN
+443 SIDYYHD
-450 GEVNFELIVCND
+450 GKVNFELIVCND

-470 VLAGLKDKFPHLKII
+470 VLAGLKEKFPHLKII

-508 GDVVAVFDADAKVE
+508 GEVVAVFDADARVD

-538 QGVQARIKMYNKDEN
+538 QGVQSRIKMYNKDEN

-585 GQLVKKEAIYGGGGW
+585 GQLVKKDAIYGGGGW

-626 ETWVYQEAVPTWRQ
+626 DTWVYQEAVPTWRQ

-659 GIKIIRSPMPV
+659 GTKIIRSPMPV

-695 FAVNLIGWFLLHN
+695 FAVNLIGWFLLDQT
-708 VTIIRM
+708 TIIRM
-714 DAPLIIGILSA
+714 DAPLIIGIISA

-736 SRDRVG
+736 TRDRVG
-742 FFKLIY
+742 FFKLLY
-748 GVVGYWLYCFHLIPL
+748 GVFGYWLYCFHLIPL
-763 FFITSYQMLTRKER
+763 FFITAYQMLTRKER

-786 DDEVEDAVGED
+786 EDEVEEITDEN
-797 IPVGEIGESEALR
+797 IPVGEIEKE

>member
-1 MFNLGEVNNLISED
+1 MAPED
-15 NGAARTI
+15 NENNSKSI

-39 EDLGYDVI
+39 EDLGYEVI
-47 GVVDTGDDAIDN
+47 DIVDTGDDAIDK
-59 AVEFRPDLTIMDI
+59 AVEYRPDLTVMDI
-72 NLKGDINGIQAA
+72 NLKGDVNGIQAA

-96 LTANTDDITFNESL
+96 LTANTDDITFNEAT

-115 STFIPKPYDINTL
+115 SAFIPKPYDINTL

-143 EKVNEARGIAKDKD
+143 EKVNEARGIAKEKNK
-157 APKAET
+157 PKSDV
-163 LQLEGGESELLES
+163 LELES
-176 GDEKTDYQNY
+176 GENNLIESDEKVDYQNY
-186 LRYTDLQ
+186 MQYNDLQ
-193 QKAKEEYKLS
+193 QKAKDEYKLS
-203 DNAIRHYKSK
+203 NTAIKHYENKDTESK
-213 DPDSKDRIIV
+213 IKIIV
-223 VEDEAITAMNLKYD
+223 VEDEAITALNLKYD
-237 LEDMGYEVL
+237 LEDLGYEVPETI
-246 DTLDTGS
+246 DNGP
-253 EAIEKSE
+253 EAIEKCNE
-260 ELYPDLV
+260 IYPDIV
-267 LMDIQLKGDID
+267 LMDINLKGNMN
-278 GIEAARQI
+278 GIEAADEI
-286 SEMGIP
+286 SEIGIP
-292 VVFLTANTDDDT
+292 IIFLTANTDDLT
-304 SFKALKTAPYGY
+304 AFEALKTAPYGY
-316 IPKPYSLQQL
+316 LSKPYSNKDL
-326 EMTVAVAL
+326 ELTVGMVL

-346 TEDKVSEKNKELIIE
+346 TENKVSEKNTELIIE
-361 KTDVA
+361 KTD
-366 IIVGI
+366 IG
-371 SIILIVE
+371 IILIA
-378 SLIMRNVTWL
+378 SMALIIASIYHRNVTWL
-388 QWILFIPSAIMIFLA
+388 QWVLLIPSAIMVFLA
-403 LVSLKKQDPV
+403 VVSLKKQDPV
-413 KEWDVPPFVT
+413 EEWEVPPFVT
-423 LIVPAHNEEHTIAET
+423 LIVPAHNEEYTIAET
-438 ATSLA
+438 VTSLA

-462 GSEDRTGE
+462 GSEDKTGE
-470 VLAGLKDKFPHLKII
+470 ELAKLKDKFPHLKII

-508 GDVVAVFDADAKVE
+508 GEIVAVFDADARVD
-522 PDFLN
+522 PDFLS
-527 IIIPYLNDPEV
+527 IIVPYLNDPEV
-538 QGVQARIKMYNKDEN
+538 QGVQSRIKMYNKDEN

-585 GQLVKKEAIYGGGGW
+585 GQLVKKDAIYGGGGW

-613 KLMIEGYAIRYCG
+613 KLMIEGNAIRYCG

-659 GIKIIRSPMPV
+659 GTKIIKSPMPV

-688 VFFGFIV
+688 VFFGFLV
-695 FAVNLIGWFLLHN
+695 FAVNLIGWFLLDQT
-708 VTIIRM
+708 TIMRM
-714 DAPLIIGILSA
+714 DAPLIIGIISA

-736 SRDRVG
+736 SRDRVS
-742 FFKLIY
+742 FFKLLY
-748 GVVGYWLYCFHLIPL
+748 GVFGYWLYCFHLIPL

-786 DDEVEDAVGED
+786 DEEGAEVVDED
-797 IPVGEIGESEALR
+797 IPVGEIETE

>member
-1 MFNLGEVNNLISED
+1 MGYEVINTVD
-15 NGAARTI
+15 N
-22 LIVEDESI
+22 
-30 IALNLKYDL
+30 
-39 EDLGYDVI
+39 
-47 GVVDTGDDAIDN
+47 GDDAIYN

-96 LTANTDDITFNESL
+96 LTANTDDITFNETL
-110 STSPA
+110 STSPGSA
-115 STFIPKPYDINTL
+115 FIPKPYSIDVL

-143 EKVNEARGIAKDKD
+143 EKVNEARGIAKEKNQPQKDVLAIDGSEVKQIESSDKRNVN
-157 APKAET
+157 
-163 LQLEGGESELLES
+163 
-176 GDEKTDYQNY
+176 YQNY
-186 LRYTDLQ
+186 LQYNDLQ

-203 DNAIRHYKSK
+203 DNARKHYESK
-213 DPDSKDRIIV
+213 DSDAKDKILV
-223 VEDEAITAMNLKYD
+223 VEDEAITALNLKLD
-237 LEDMGYEVL
+237 LEDLGYEVI
-246 DTLDTGS
+246 DPVDNGKD
-253 EAIEKSE
+253 AIEKAKE
-260 ELYPDLV
+260 NFPDIV
-267 LMDIQLKGDID
+267 LMDINIKGDMN
-278 GIEAARQI
+278 GIEASEEI
-286 SEMGIP
+286 SELGIP
-292 VVFLTANTDDDT
+292 IIFLTANTDDYT
-304 SFKALKTAPYGY
+304 AFEALKTAPYGY
-316 IPKPYSLQQL
+316 LSKPYTIKDL
-326 EMTVAVAL
+326 ELTIGMVL

-346 TEDKVSEKNKELIIE
+346 TEDKVSEKNTELIIE
-361 KTDVA
+361 KTD
-366 IIVGI
+366 I
-371 SIILIVE
+371 
-378 SLIMRNVTWL
+378 SLIFFGSMALIIASMFNRNVTWL
-388 QWILFIPSAIMIFLA
+388 QWVLFIPSGIMVFLA
-403 LVSLKKQDPV
+403 IVSLKKQDPV
-413 KEWDVPPFVT
+413 EEWEVPPFVT
-423 LIVPAHNEEHTIAET
+423 MIVPAHNEEHTIAET
-438 ATSLA
+438 VTSLA
-443 SIDYYYN
+443 SVEYTYN
-450 GEVNFELIVCND
+450 GKVNYELIVCND

-470 VLAGLKDKFPHLKII
+470 ELAKLKDKFPHLRII

-508 GDVVAVFDADAKVE
+508 GDVVAVFDADAKVD
-522 PDFLN
+522 PNFLEV
-527 IIIPYLNDPEV
+527 IIPYLNDPNV
-538 QGVQARIKMYNKDEN
+538 QGVQSRIKMYNKDEN

-566 GNIVRAKDILGKAG
+566 GNTVRAKDILGKAG

-659 GIKIIRSPMPV
+659 GLKIIRSPMPV

-695 FAVNLIGWFLLHN
+695 FAVNLIGWFILHD
-708 VTIIRM
+708 VTIMRM
-714 DAPLIIGILSA
+714 DAPLVIGIISA

-736 SRDRVG
+736 TRDKVSFG
-742 FFKLIY
+742 KLVY
-748 GVVGYWLYCFHLIPL
+748 GVFGYWLYCFHLIPL
-763 FFITSYQMLTRKER
+763 FFITSYQMLTRRER

-786 DDEVEDAVGED
+786 DEEEEEIVEENIPIGKPDEEGVQVKK
-797 IPVGEIGESEALR
+797 

>member
-1 MFNLGEVNNLISED
+1 MTEENNKKS
-15 NGAARTI
+15 I

-30 IALNLKYDL
+30 IALNLKMDL
-39 EDLGYDVI
+39 EDLGYEVI
-47 GVVDTGDDAIDN
+47 NIVDNGDDAIYN
-59 AVEFRPDLTIMDI
+59 AVEHRPNLTIMDI
-72 NLKGDINGIQAA
+72 NLKGSMNGIQAA

-96 LTANTDDITFNESL
+96 LTANSDDITFNEAT

-115 STFIPKPYDINTL
+115 SSFILKPYDINTL

-143 EKVNEARGIAKDKD
+143 EKVNEARGIAKEKN
-157 APKAET
+157 APESDVA
-163 LQLEGGESELLES
+163 LLEGGSDNLIES
-176 GDEKTDYQNY
+176 GDENTNYQNY
-186 LRYTDLQ
+186 IEYEDLQ
-193 QKAKEEYKLS
+193 QKAKDEYKLS
-203 DNAIRHYKSK
+203 DNARKHYEKRDK
-213 DPDSKDRIIV
+213 NEAEKIIV
-223 VEDEAITAMNLKYD
+223 VEDEAITALNLKMD
-237 LEDMGYEVL
+237 LEDLGYEVL
-246 DTLDTGS
+246 ETIDTGS
-253 EAIEKSE
+253 EAVEKSE
-260 ELYPDLV
+260 ELFPDMV
-267 LMDIQLKGDID
+267 LMDINLKGDMD
-278 GIEAARQI
+278 GIEASRQI

-292 VVFLTANTDDDT
+292 IIFLTANTDDPTTFD
-304 SFKALKTAPYGY
+304 ALKTAPYGY
-316 IPKPYSLQQL
+316 LSKPYTAKDL
-326 EMTVAVAL
+326 ELTVKMAL

-346 TEDKVSEKNKELIIE
+346 TEDKVKEKNEELIIE

-366 IIVGI
+366 ILVGV
-371 SIILIVE
+371 SFILIVE
-378 SLIMRNVTWL
+378 SLFMRNVTWL
-388 QWILFIPSAIMIFLA
+388 QWVLLIPSAIMVFLA
-403 LVSLKKQDPV
+403 IVSLKKQDPV

-470 VLAGLKDKFPHLKII
+470 ELAKLKDKFPHLRII

-508 GDVVAVFDADAKVE
+508 GEIVAVFDADARVD

-527 IIIPYLNDPEV
+527 IIIPYLNDPDV
-538 QGVQARIKMYNKDEN
+538 QGVQSRIKMYNKDEN

-566 GNIVRAKDILGKAG
+566 GNTVRAKDILGKAG

-585 GQLVKKEAIYGGGGW
+585 GQLVKKDAIYGGGGW

-659 GIKIIRSPMPV
+659 GTKIIRSPMPV

-695 FAVNLIGWFLLHN
+695 FAVNLIGWFALGGT
-708 VTIIRM
+708 TIIRM
-714 DAPLIIGILSA
+714 DAPLVIGIISA

-736 SRDRVG
+736 TRDRVSLP
-742 FFKLIY
+742 KMIY
-748 GVVGYWLYCFHLIPL
+748 GVFGYWLYCFHLIPL

-786 DDEVEDAVGED
+786 DDEVEEVTYEN
-797 IPVGEIGESEALR
+797 IPIGDENVE

>member
-1 MFNLGEVNNLISED
+1 MAPED
-15 NGAARTI
+15 NENNSKSI

-39 EDLGYDVI
+39 EDLGYEVI
-47 GVVDTGDDAIDN
+47 DIVDTGDDAIDK
-59 AVEFRPDLTIMDI
+59 AVEYRPDLTVMDI
-72 NLKGDINGIQAA
+72 NLKGDVNGIQAA

-96 LTANTDDITFNESL
+96 LTANTDDITFNEAT

-115 STFIPKPYDINTL
+115 SAFIPKPYDINTL

-143 EKVNEARGIAKDKD
+143 EKVNEARGIAKEKNK
-157 APKAET
+157 PKNDV
-163 LQLEGGESELLES
+163 LELES
-176 GDEKTDYQNY
+176 GENNLIESDEKADYQNY
-186 LRYTDLQ
+186 MQYNELQ
-193 QKAKEEYKLS
+193 QKAKDEYKLS
-203 DNAIRHYKSK
+203 NTAIKHYENKDKESK
-213 DPDSKDRIIV
+213 IKIIV
-223 VEDEAITAMNLKYD
+223 VEDEAITALNLKYD
-237 LEDMGYEVL
+237 LEDLGYEVPETI
-246 DTLDTGS
+246 DNGP
-253 EAIEKSE
+253 EAIEKCNE
-260 ELYPDLV
+260 IYPDIV
-267 LMDIQLKGDID
+267 LMDINLKGNMN
-278 GIEAARQI
+278 GIEAADEI
-286 SEMGIP
+286 SEIGIP
-292 VVFLTANTDDDT
+292 IIFLTANTDDLT
-304 SFKALKTAPYGY
+304 AFEALKTAPYGY
-316 IPKPYSLQQL
+316 LSKPYSNKDL
-326 EMTVAVAL
+326 ELTIGMVL

-346 TEDKVSEKNKELIIE
+346 TENKVSEKNTELIIE
-361 KTDVA
+361 KTD
-366 IIVGI
+366 IG
-371 SIILIVE
+371 IILIA
-378 SLIMRNVTWL
+378 SMALIIASIYHRNVTWL
-388 QWILFIPSAIMIFLA
+388 QWVLLIPSAIMVFLA
-403 LVSLKKQDPV
+403 VVSLKKQDPV
-413 KEWDVPPFVT
+413 EEWEVPPFVT
-423 LIVPAHNEEHTIAET
+423 LIVPAHNEEYTIAET
-438 ATSLA
+438 VTSLA
-443 SIDYYYN
+443 SIEYYYN

-470 VLAGLKDKFPHLKII
+470 ELAKLKDKFPHLKII

-508 GDVVAVFDADAKVE
+508 GEIVAVFDADARVD
-522 PDFLN
+522 PDFLS
-527 IIIPYLNDPEV
+527 IIVPYLNDPEV
-538 QGVQARIKMYNKDEN
+538 QGVQSRIKMYNKDEN

-585 GQLVKKEAIYGGGGW
+585 GQLVKKDAIYGGGGW

-613 KLMIEGYAIRYCG
+613 KLMIEGNAIRYCG

-659 GIKIIRSPMPV
+659 GTKIIKSPMPV

-688 VFFGFIV
+688 VFFGFLV
-695 FAVNLIGWFLLHN
+695 FAVNLIGWFLLDQT
-708 VTIIRM
+708 TIMRM
-714 DAPLIIGILSA
+714 DAPLIIGIISA

-736 SRDRVG
+736 SRDRVS
-742 FFKLIY
+742 FFKLLY
-748 GVVGYWLYCFHLIPL
+748 GVFGYWLYCFHLIPL

-786 DDEVEDAVGED
+786 DEEGAEVVDED
-797 IPVGEIGESEALR
+797 IPVGEIETE

>member
-1 MFNLGEVNNLISED
+1 MADD
-15 NGAARTI
+15 NTSKSI

-39 EDLGYDVI
+39 EDLGYNVI
-47 GVVDTGDDAIDN
+47 GIVDTGDDAIDN
-59 AVEFRPDLTIMDI
+59 AVEYRPDLTIMDI

-96 LTANTDDITFNESL
+96 LTANSDDITFNETI

-115 STFIPKPYDINTL
+115 SSFIPKPYDINTL

-157 APKAET
+157 QSEDV
-163 LQLEGGESELLES
+163 LQLESGERELIES
-176 GDEKTDYQNY
+176 AGENVDYQNY
-186 LRYTDLQ
+186 LEYADLQ

-203 DNAIRHYKSK
+203 DNAIRHYKEK
-213 DPDSKDRIIV
+213 DPDAKEKIIV
-223 VEDEAITAMNLKYD
+223 VEDESIVALNIKYD
-237 LEDMGYEVL
+237 LEDLGYEVL
-246 DTLDTGS
+246 DTFDTAT

-260 ELYPDLV
+260 ELFPDLV
-267 LMDIQLKGDID
+267 LMDIQLKGDVD
-278 GIEAARQI
+278 GIQAAKEI

-292 VVFLTANTDDDT
+292 VIFLTANTDDAT
-304 SFKALKTAPYGY
+304 SFEALKTAPYGY
-316 IPKPYSLQQL
+316 LSKPYSLKQL
-326 EMTVAVAL
+326 ELTVAMVL

-366 IIVGI
+366 IILGI

-378 SLIMRNVTWL
+378 SLFMRNVTWL
-388 QWILFIPSAIMIFLA
+388 QWVLLIPSAIMVFLA
-403 LVSLKKQDPV
+403 IVSLKKPDPV
-413 KEWDVPPFVT
+413 TEWDVPPFVT

-443 SIDYYYN
+443 SMDYYLD
-450 GEVNFELIVCND
+450 GKVNFELIVCND

-470 VLAGLKDKFPHLKII
+470 VLEGLKDKFPHLKII

-508 GDVVAVFDADAKVE
+508 GEVVAVFDADARVD
-522 PDFLN
+522 PDFLTK
-527 IIIPYLNDPEV
+527 IIPYLNDPEV
-538 QGVQARIKMYNKDEN
+538 QGVQSRIKMYNKDEN

-585 GQLVKKEAIYGGGGW
+585 GQLVKKDAIYGGGGW

-626 ETWVYQEAVPTWRQ
+626 ETWVYQEAVPTLRQ

-659 GIKIIRSPMPV
+659 GTKIIRSPMPV

-695 FAVNLIGWFLLHN
+695 FAVNLIGWFVFHG

-714 DAPLIIGILSA
+714 DAPLIIGIISA

-736 SRDRVG
+736 ARDRVN
-742 FFKLIY
+742 FFKLLY
-748 GVVGYWLYCFHLIPL
+748 GVFGYWLYCFHLIPL
-763 FFITSYQMLTRKER
+763 FFITAYQMLTRKER

-786 DDEVEDAVGED
+786 DEEVEGVENED
-797 IPVGEIGESEALR
+797 IPVGEIE

>member
-1 MFNLGEVNNLISED
+1 MCITLTIENNDS
-15 NGAARTI
+15 NSKTI
-22 LIVEDESI
+22 LIVEDEAI
-30 IALNLKYDL
+30 TALNLKYDL
-39 EDLGYDVI
+39 EDLGYKVI
-47 GVVDTGDDAIDN
+47 DIVDTGDDAIDR

-72 NLKGDINGIQAA
+72 NLKGNINGIQAA

-90 DLAVIY
+90 DLAIIY
-96 LTANTDDITFNESL
+96 LTANSDDITFNETM

-115 STFIPKPYDINTL
+115 SSFILKPYNINML

-143 EKVNEARGIAKDKD
+143 EKINEARGIAKEKDKSAGD
-157 APKAET
+157 V
-163 LQLEGGESELLES
+163 LQIES
-176 GDEKTDYQNY
+176 GEQNLIETTDEKINYQNY
-186 LRYTDLQ
+186 LEYSDLQ

-203 DNAIRHYKSK
+203 NNAIIHYKTK
-213 DPDSKDRIIV
+213 DPDSKVNILV
-223 VEDEAITAMNLKYD
+223 VEDEAITALNLKYD
-237 LEDMGYEVL
+237 LEDLGYEVPETI
-246 DTLDTGS
+246 DNGND
-253 EAIEKSE
+253 AIEKSQ

-267 LMDIQLKGDID
+267 LMDINLKGNVD
-278 GIEAARQI
+278 GIEAAKEI

-292 VVFLTANTDDDT
+292 IIFLTANTDDMT
-304 SFKALKTAPYGY
+304 AFEALKTAPYGY
-316 IPKPYSLQQL
+316 LSKPYSSKDL
-326 EMTVAVAL
+326 ELTVAMVL
-334 RKHEEDIKTIIK
+334 RKHEEDVKTIIK
-346 TEDKVSEKNKELIIE
+346 TENKVSEKNKELIIE

-366 IIVGI
+366 IILGI

-378 SLIMRNVTWL
+378 SLFMRNVTWL
-388 QWILFIPSAIMIFLA
+388 QWILLIPSAIMVFLA
-403 LVSLKKQDPV
+403 IVSLKKQDPV
-413 KEWDVPPFVT
+413 TEWDVPPFVT

-443 SIDYYYN
+443 SIDYYHD
-450 GEVNFELIVCND
+450 GKVNFELIVCND

-470 VLAGLKDKFPHLKII
+470 VLAGLKEKFPHLKII

-499 LNDALEISK
+499 LNAALEISK
-508 GDVVAVFDADAKVE
+508 GEVVAVSDADARVD

-538 QGVQARIKMYNKDEN
+538 QGVQSRIKMYNKDEN

-585 GQLVKKEAIYGGGGW
+585 GQLVKKDAIYGGGGW

-626 ETWVYQEAVPTWRQ
+626 DTWVYQEAVPTWRQ

-659 GIKIIRSPMPV
+659 GTKIIRSPMPV

-695 FAVNLIGWFLLHN
+695 FAVNLIGWFLLDQT
-708 VTIIRM
+708 TIIRM
-714 DAPLIIGILSA
+714 DAPLIIGIISA

-736 SRDRVG
+736 TRDRVG
-742 FFKLIY
+742 FFKLLY
-748 GVVGYWLYCFHLIPL
+748 GVFGYWLYCFHLIPL
-763 FFITSYQMLTRKER
+763 FFITAYQMLTRKER

-786 DDEVEDAVGED
+786 EDEVEEITDEN
-797 IPVGEIGESEALR
+797 IPVGEIEKE

>member
-1 MFNLGEVNNLISED
+1 MGIENNENSSK
-15 NGAARTI
+15 TI

-39 EDLGYDVI
+39 EDLGYNVI
-47 GVVDTGDDAIDN
+47 GIVDTGDDAIDN
-59 AVEFRPDLTIMDI
+59 AVEHRPDLTIMDI
-72 NLKGDINGIQAA
+72 NLKGEINGIQAA

-96 LTANTDDITFNESL
+96 LTANSDDITFNETL

-115 STFIPKPYDINTL
+115 SAFIPKPYNIDAL
-128 SKNVALAINRQSVES
+128 SKTIALAINRQSVES
-143 EKVNEARGIAKDKD
+143 EKVNEARGIAKDKNKSEKD
-157 APKAET
+157 VLEI
-163 LQLEGGESELLES
+163 EGGENNLIGSE
-176 GDEKTDYQNY
+176 DENKDYQNY
-186 LRYTDLQ
+186 IEYGELQ

-203 DNAIRHYKSK
+203 NDAIKHYKSR
-213 DPDSKDRIIV
+213 DDESKQKVII
-223 VEDEAITAMNLKYD
+223 VEDEAITALNLKYD
-237 LEDMGYEVL
+237 LEDLGYEVL
-246 DTLDTGS
+246 ETIDNGN
-253 EAIEKSE
+253 EAIEKSQ
-260 ELYPDLV
+260 ELFPDFV
-267 LMDIQLKGDID
+267 LMDINLKGNMR
-278 GIEAARQI
+278 GIEAAKEI
-286 SEMGIP
+286 SEIGIP
-292 VVFLTANTDDDT
+292 IIFLTANTDDFT
-304 SFKALKTAPYGY
+304 AFEALKTAPYGY
-316 IPKPYSLQQL
+316 LSKPYSIKDL
-326 EMTVAVAL
+326 ELTIGTVL

-346 TEDKVSEKNKELIIE
+346 TEDKVSEKNTELIVE
-361 KTDVA
+361 KTDIA
-366 IIVGI
+366 
-371 SIILIVE
+371 IILIACTILILE
-378 SLIMRNVTWL
+378 SIYHRNVTWL
-388 QWILFIPSAIMIFLA
+388 QWVLFIPSAIMIFLA
-403 LVSLKKQDPV
+403 VVSLKKQDPV

-508 GDVVAVFDADAKVE
+508 GDVVAVFDADARVD

-538 QGVQARIKMYNKDEN
+538 QGVQSRIKMYNKDEN

-659 GIKIIRSPMPV
+659 GTKIIRSPMPV
-670 FRMFGVLE
+670 FRMLGVLE

-695 FAVNLIGWFLLHN
+695 FAVNLIGWFFLHQ

-736 SRDRVG
+736 SRDKVG
-742 FFKLIY
+742 FFKLLY
-748 GVVGYWLYCFHLIPL
+748 GVFGYWLYCFHLIPL
-763 FFITSYQMLTRKER
+763 FFITAYQMLTRRER

-786 DDEVEDAVGED
+786 DDEVEEVVDED
-797 IPVGEIGESEALR
+797 IPIGEMEDKQQVK

>member
-1 MFNLGEVNNLISED
+1 MAPED
-15 NGAARTI
+15 NENNSKSI

-39 EDLGYDVI
+39 EDLGYEVI
-47 GVVDTGDDAIDN
+47 DIVDTGDDAIDK
-59 AVEFRPDLTIMDI
+59 AVEYRPDLTVMDI
-72 NLKGDINGIQAA
+72 NLKGDVNGIQAA

-96 LTANTDDITFNESL
+96 LTANTDDITFNEAT

-115 STFIPKPYDINTL
+115 SAFIPKPYDINTL

-143 EKVNEARGIAKDKD
+143 EKVNEARGIAKEKNK
-157 APKAET
+157 PKNDV
-163 LQLEGGESELLES
+163 LELES
-176 GDEKTDYQNY
+176 GENNLIESDEKADYQNY
-186 LRYTDLQ
+186 MQYNELQ
-193 QKAKEEYKLS
+193 QKAKDEYKLS
-203 DNAIRHYKSK
+203 NTAIKHYENKDKESK
-213 DPDSKDRIIV
+213 IKIIV
-223 VEDEAITAMNLKYD
+223 VEDEAITALNLKYD
-237 LEDMGYEVL
+237 LEDLGYEVPETI
-246 DTLDTGS
+246 DNGP
-253 EAIEKSE
+253 EAIEKCNE
-260 ELYPDLV
+260 IYPDIV
-267 LMDIQLKGDID
+267 LMDINLKGNMN
-278 GIEAARQI
+278 GIEAADEI
-286 SEMGIP
+286 SEIGIP
-292 VVFLTANTDDDT
+292 IIFLTANTDDLT
-304 SFKALKTAPYGY
+304 AFEALKTAPYGY
-316 IPKPYSLQQL
+316 LSKPYSNKDL
-326 EMTVAVAL
+326 ELTVGMVL

-346 TEDKVSEKNKELIIE
+346 TENKVSEKNTELIIE
-361 KTDVA
+361 KTD
-366 IIVGI
+366 IG
-371 SIILIVE
+371 IILIA
-378 SLIMRNVTWL
+378 SMALIIASIYHRNVTWL
-388 QWILFIPSAIMIFLA
+388 QWVLLIPSAIMVFLA
-403 LVSLKKQDPV
+403 VVSLKKQDPV
-413 KEWDVPPFVT
+413 EEWEVPPFVT
-423 LIVPAHNEEHTIAET
+423 LIVPAHNEEYTIAET
-438 ATSLA
+438 VTSLA

-462 GSEDRTGE
+462 GSEDKTGE
-470 VLAGLKDKFPHLKII
+470 ELAKLKDKFPHLKII

-508 GDVVAVFDADAKVE
+508 GEVVAVFDADARVD
-522 PDFLN
+522 PDFLS
-527 IIIPYLNDPEV
+527 IIVPYLNDPEV
-538 QGVQARIKMYNKDEN
+538 QGVQSRIKMYNKDEN

-585 GQLVKKEAIYGGGGW
+585 GQLVKKDAIYGGGGW

-613 KLMIEGYAIRYCG
+613 KLMIEGNAIRYCG

-659 GIKIIRSPMPV
+659 GTKIIKSPMPV

-688 VFFGFIV
+688 VFFGFLV
-695 FAVNLIGWFLLHN
+695 FAVNLIGWFLLDQT
-708 VTIIRM
+708 TIMRM
-714 DAPLIIGILSA
+714 DAPLIIGIISA

-736 SRDRVG
+736 SRDRVS
-742 FFKLIY
+742 FFKLLY
-748 GVVGYWLYCFHLIPL
+748 GVFGYWLYCFHLIPL

-786 DDEVEDAVGED
+786 DEEGAEVVDED
-797 IPVGEIGESEALR
+797 IPVGEIETE

>member
-1 MFNLGEVNNLISED
+1 MATRKNMAPED
-15 NGAARTI
+15 NENNSKSI

-39 EDLGYDVI
+39 EDLGYEVI
-47 GVVDTGDDAIDN
+47 DIVDTGDDAIDK
-59 AVEFRPDLTIMDI
+59 AVEYRPDLTVMDI
-72 NLKGDINGIQAA
+72 NLKGDVNGIQAA

-96 LTANTDDITFNESL
+96 LTANTDDITFNEAT

-115 STFIPKPYDINTL
+115 SAFIPKPYDINTL

-143 EKVNEARGIAKDKD
+143 EKVNEARGIAKEKNK
-157 APKAET
+157 PKSDV
-163 LQLEGGESELLES
+163 LELES
-176 GDEKTDYQNY
+176 GENNLIESDEKVDYQNY
-186 LRYTDLQ
+186 MQYNDLQ
-193 QKAKEEYKLS
+193 QKAKDEYKLS
-203 DNAIRHYKSK
+203 NTAIKHYENKDTESK
-213 DPDSKDRIIV
+213 IKIIV
-223 VEDEAITAMNLKYD
+223 VEDEAITALNLKYD
-237 LEDMGYEVL
+237 LEDLGYEVPETI
-246 DTLDTGS
+246 DNGP
-253 EAIEKSE
+253 EAIEKCNE
-260 ELYPDLV
+260 IYPDIV
-267 LMDIQLKGDID
+267 LMDINLKGNMN
-278 GIEAARQI
+278 GIEAADEI
-286 SEMGIP
+286 SEIGIP
-292 VVFLTANTDDDT
+292 IIFLTANTDDLT
-304 SFKALKTAPYGY
+304 AFEALKTAPYGY
-316 IPKPYSLQQL
+316 LSKPYSNKDL
-326 EMTVAVAL
+326 ELTVGMVL

-346 TEDKVSEKNKELIIE
+346 TENKVSEKNTELIIE
-361 KTDVA
+361 KTD
-366 IIVGI
+366 IG
-371 SIILIVE
+371 IILIA
-378 SLIMRNVTWL
+378 SMALIIASIYHRNVTWL
-388 QWILFIPSAIMIFLA
+388 QWVLLIPSAIMVFLA
-403 LVSLKKQDPV
+403 VVSLKKQDPV
-413 KEWDVPPFVT
+413 EEWEVPPFVT
-423 LIVPAHNEEHTIAET
+423 LIVPAHNEEYTIAET
-438 ATSLA
+438 VTSLA

-462 GSEDRTGE
+462 GSEDKTGE
-470 VLAGLKDKFPHLKII
+470 ELAKLKDKFPHLKII

-508 GDVVAVFDADAKVE
+508 GEVVAVFDADARVD
-522 PDFLN
+522 PDFLS
-527 IIIPYLNDPEV
+527 IIVPYLNDPEV
-538 QGVQARIKMYNKDEN
+538 QGVQSRIKMYNKDEN

-585 GQLVKKEAIYGGGGW
+585 GQLVKKDAIYGGGGW

-613 KLMIEGYAIRYCG
+613 KLMIEGNAIRYCG

-659 GIKIIRSPMPV
+659 GTKIIKSPMPV

-688 VFFGFIV
+688 VFFGFLV
-695 FAVNLIGWFLLHN
+695 FAVNLIGWFLLDQT
-708 VTIIRM
+708 TIMRM
-714 DAPLIIGILSA
+714 DAPLIIGIISA

-736 SRDRVG
+736 SRDRVS
-742 FFKLIY
+742 FFKLLY
-748 GVVGYWLYCFHLIPL
+748 GVFGYWLYCFHLIPL

-786 DDEVEDAVGED
+786 DEEGAEVVDED
-797 IPVGEIGESEALR
+797 IPVGEIETE

>member
-1 MFNLGEVNNLISED
+1 MEIENNENSSK
-15 NGAARTI
+15 TI

-39 EDLGYDVI
+39 EDLGYNVI
-47 GVVDTGDDAIDN
+47 GIVDTGDDAIDN
-59 AVEFRPDLTIMDI
+59 AVEHRPDLTIMDI
-72 NLKGDINGIQAA
+72 NLKGEINGIQAA

-96 LTANTDDITFNESL
+96 LTANSDDITFNETL

-115 STFIPKPYDINTL
+115 SAFIPKPYNIDAL
-128 SKNVALAINRQSVES
+128 SKTIALAINRQSVES
-143 EKVNEARGIAKDKD
+143 EKVNEARGIAKDKNKSEKD
-157 APKAET
+157 VLEI
-163 LQLEGGESELLES
+163 EGGENNLIES
-176 GDEKTDYQNY
+176 GDESKDYQNY
-186 LRYTDLQ
+186 IEYGELQ

-203 DNAIRHYKSK
+203 NDAIKHYKSK
-213 DPDSKDRIIV
+213 DGESKQKVII
-223 VEDEAITAMNLKYD
+223 VEDEAITALNLKYD
-237 LEDMGYEVL
+237 LEDLGYEVL
-246 DTLDTGS
+246 ETIDNGN
-253 EAIEKSE
+253 EAIEKSN
-260 ELYPDLV
+260 ELFPGFV
-267 LMDIQLKGDID
+267 LMDINLKGNMR
-278 GIEAARQI
+278 GIEAAKEI
-286 SEMGIP
+286 SEIGIP
-292 VVFLTANTDDDT
+292 IIFLTANTDDFT
-304 SFKALKTAPYGY
+304 AFEALKTAPYGY
-316 IPKPYSLQQL
+316 LSKPYSIKDL
-326 EMTVAVAL
+326 ELTIGTVL

-346 TEDKVSEKNKELIIE
+346 TEDKVSEKNTELIVE
-361 KTDVA
+361 KTDIA
-366 IIVGI
+366 IILI
-371 SIILIVE
+371 ACTILIVE
-378 SLIMRNVTWL
+378 SIYHRNVTWL
-388 QWILFIPSAIMIFLA
+388 QWVLFIPSAIMIFLA
-403 LVSLKKQDPV
+403 VVSLKKQDPV

-508 GDVVAVFDADAKVE
+508 GDVVAVFDADARVD

-538 QGVQARIKMYNKDEN
+538 QGVQSRIKMYNKDEN

-659 GIKIIRSPMPV
+659 GTKIIRSPMPV
-670 FRMFGVLE
+670 FRMLGVLE

-695 FAVNLIGWFLLHN
+695 FAVNLIGWFFLHQ

-736 SRDRVG
+736 SRDKVG
-742 FFKLIY
+742 FFKLLY
-748 GVVGYWLYCFHLIPL
+748 GVFGYWLYCFHLIPL
-763 FFITSYQMLTRKER
+763 FFITAYQMLTRRER

-786 DDEVEDAVGED
+786 DDEVEEVVDED
-797 IPVGEIGESEALR
+797 IPIGEMEDKQQVK

>member
-1 MFNLGEVNNLISED
+1 MLADSD
-15 NGAARTI
+15 SKSI

-39 EDLGYDVI
+39 EDLGYTVI
-47 GVVDTGDDAIDN
+47 DIVDNGDDAIYK

-72 NLKGDINGIQAA
+72 NLKGSVNGIQAA

-96 LTANTDDITFNESL
+96 LTANSDDITFNETI

-115 STFIPKPYDINTL
+115 SAFIPKPYNISTL

-143 EKVNEARGIAKDKD
+143 EKVNEARGIAKDKNK
-157 APKAET
+157 PESNV
-163 LQLEGGESELLES
+163 LEIES
-176 GDEKTDYQNY
+176 GENLIEIDDKKLDYQNY
-186 LRYTDLQ
+186 MQYGDLQ
-193 QKAKEEYKLS
+193 QKAKDEYKLS
-203 DNAIRHYKSK
+203 NDAIKHYESK
-213 DPDSKDRIIV
+213 DAESKQRFIV
-223 VEDEAITAMNLKYD
+223 VEDEAITALNLKYD
-237 LEDMGYEVL
+237 LEDLGYEVL
-246 DTLDTGS
+246 ETIDTGT
-253 EAIEKSE
+253 EAIEKSR
-260 ELYPDLV
+260 ELFPDIV
-267 LMDIQLKGDID
+267 LMDINLKGDTD
-278 GIEAARQI
+278 GIEAANEI

-292 VVFLTANTDDDT
+292 IIFLTANTDDLT
-304 SFKALKTAPYGY
+304 TFEALKTAPYGY
-316 IPKPYSLQQL
+316 LSKPYSLKDL
-326 EMTVAVAL
+326 ELTVGMVV

-346 TEDKVSEKNKELIIE
+346 TENKVSEKNKELIIE

-366 IIVGI
+366 IILGL
-371 SIILIVE
+371 SIILIIE
-378 SLIMRNVTWL
+378 SIFMRNVTWL
-388 QWILFIPSAIMIFLA
+388 QWVLFIPSAIMIFLA

-443 SIDYYYN
+443 SMDYYHN

-508 GDVVAVFDADAKVE
+508 GDVVAVFDADARVD

-527 IIIPYLNDPEV
+527 IIIPYLNDTEV
-538 QGVQARIKMYNKDEN
+538 QGVQSRIKMYNKDEN

-585 GQLVKKEAIYGGGGW
+585 GQLVKKDAIYGGGGW

-659 GIKIIRSPMPV
+659 GTKIIRSPMPV

-695 FAVNLIGWFLLHN
+695 FLINLIGWFIFHN

-714 DAPLIIGILSA
+714 DAPLVIGILSA

-736 SRDRVG
+736 ARDKTN

-748 GVVGYWLYCFHLIPL
+748 GVFGYWLYCFHLIPL
-763 FFITSYQMLTRKER
+763 FFITAYQMLTRKER

-786 DDEVEDAVGED
+786 DDEVEELISED
-797 IPVGEIGESEALR
+797 IPVGEIEDKG

>member
-1 MFNLGEVNNLISED
+1 MADDNNSKS
-15 NGAARTI
+15 I

-39 EDLGYDVI
+39 EDLGYNVI
-47 GVVDTGDDAIDN
+47 GIVDTGDDAIDN
-59 AVEFRPDLTIMDI
+59 AVEYRPDLTIMDI

-96 LTANTDDITFNESL
+96 LTANSDDITFNETI

-115 STFIPKPYDINTL
+115 SSFIPKPYDISTL

-157 APKAET
+157 QSEDV
-163 LQLEGGESELLES
+163 LQLESGERELIES
-176 GDEKTDYQNY
+176 AGENVDYQNY
-186 LRYTDLQ
+186 LEYADLQ

-203 DNAIRHYKSK
+203 DNAIRHYKEK
-213 DPDSKDRIIV
+213 DPDAKEKIIV
-223 VEDEAITAMNLKYD
+223 VEDESIVALNLKYD
-237 LEDMGYEVL
+237 LEDLGYEVL
-246 DTLDTGS
+246 DTFDTGT

-260 ELYPDLV
+260 ELFPDLV

-278 GIEAARQI
+278 GIQAAKEI

-292 VVFLTANTDDDT
+292 VIFLTANTDDAT
-304 SFKALKTAPYGY
+304 SFEALKTAPYGY
-316 IPKPYSLQQL
+316 LSKPYSLKQL
-326 EMTVAVAL
+326 ELTVAMVL

-366 IIVGI
+366 IILGI

-388 QWILFIPSAIMIFLA
+388 QWVLLIPSAIMVFLA
-403 LVSLKKQDPV
+403 IVSLKKPDPV
-413 KEWDVPPFVT
+413 TEWDVPPFVT

-443 SIDYYYN
+443 SMDYYLD
-450 GEVNFELIVCND
+450 GKVNFELIVCND

-470 VLAGLKDKFPHLKII
+470 VLEGLKDKFPHLKII

-508 GDVVAVFDADAKVE
+508 GEVVAVFDADARVD
-522 PDFLN
+522 PDFLTK
-527 IIIPYLNDPEV
+527 IIPYLNDPEV
-538 QGVQARIKMYNKDEN
+538 QGVQSRIKMYNKDEN

-585 GQLVKKEAIYGGGGW
+585 GQLVKKDAIYGGGGW

-626 ETWVYQEAVPTWRQ
+626 ETWVYQEAVPTLRQ

-659 GIKIIRSPMPV
+659 GTKIIRSPMPV

-695 FAVNLIGWFLLHN
+695 FAVNLIGWFVFHG

-714 DAPLIIGILSA
+714 DAPLIIGIISA

-736 SRDRVG
+736 ARDRVN
-742 FFKLIY
+742 FFKLLY
-748 GVVGYWLYCFHLIPL
+748 GVFGYWLYCFHLIPL
-763 FFITSYQMLTRKER
+763 FFITAYQMLTRKER

-786 DDEVEDAVGED
+786 DEEVEGVENED
-797 IPVGEIGESEALR
+797 IPVGEIE

>member
-1 MFNLGEVNNLISED
+1 MTNETNESNSKS
-15 NGAARTI
+15 I

-39 EDLGYDVI
+39 EDLGYEVI
-47 GVVDTGDDAIDN
+47 DIVDNGDDAIYK

-72 NLKGDINGIQAA
+72 NLKGEVNGIQAA

-90 DLAVIY
+90 DLAIIY
-96 LTANTDDITFNESL
+96 LTANTDDITFNEAT

-115 STFIPKPYDINTL
+115 SAFIPKPYNINTL

-143 EKVNEARGIAKDKD
+143 EKVNEARGIAKEKNK
-157 APKAET
+157 PKTDVLEIESAEQG
-163 LQLEGGESELLES
+163 LIES
-176 GDEKTDYQNY
+176 GDENVDYQNY
-186 LRYTDLQ
+186 LEYEDLQ

-203 DNAIRHYKSK
+203 DQARKHYESK
-213 DPDSKDRIIV
+213 DTQSKERIIV
-223 VEDEAITAMNLKYD
+223 VEDESITALNLKYD
-237 LEDMGYEVL
+237 LEDLGYEVL
-246 DTLDTGS
+246 ETVDTGA
-253 EAIEKSE
+253 EAIEKSK
-260 ELYPDLV
+260 ELYPDIV
-267 LMDIQLKGDID
+267 LMDINLKGDMN
-278 GIEAARQI
+278 GIEAANEI
-286 SEMGIP
+286 SEIGIP
-292 VVFLTANTDDDT
+292 IIFLTANTDDLT
-304 SFKALKTAPYGY
+304 AFEALKTAPYGY
-316 IPKPYSLQQL
+316 LSKPYSLKDL
-326 EMTVAVAL
+326 ELTLGMVV

-346 TEDKVSEKNKELIIE
+346 TEDKVSQKNTELIIE
-361 KTDVA
+361 KTD
-366 IIVGI
+366 IG
-371 SIILIVE
+371 IILFASIALIVA
-378 SLIMRNVTWL
+378 SIYYRNVTWL
-388 QWILFIPSAIMIFLA
+388 QWVLFIPSGIMIFLA
-403 LVSLKKQDPV
+403 VVSLKKQDPV
-413 KEWDVPPFVT
+413 KEWEVPPFVT

-450 GEVNFELIVCND
+450 GEVNFEVIVCND

-470 VLAGLKDKFPHLKII
+470 ELAKLKDKFPHLRII

-508 GDVVAVFDADAKVE
+508 GEIVAVFDADAKVD

-527 IIIPYLNDPEV
+527 IIVPYLNDPEV
-538 QGVQARIKMYNKDEN
+538 QGVQSRIKMYNKDEN
-553 WLTYMQHVELAGF
+553 WLTLMQHVELAGF

-585 GQLVKKEAIYGGGGW
+585 GQLVKKDAIYGGGGW

-659 GIKIIRSPMPV
+659 GTKIIRSPMPV

-695 FAVNLIGWFLLHN
+695 FAVNIIGWFLLN
-708 VTIIRM
+708 QVTIIRM
-714 DAPLIIGILSA
+714 DAPIVIGILSA
-725 FGFFPGAVITL
+725 FGFFPGAIITL
-736 SRDRVG
+736 RRDKVG
-742 FFKLIY
+742 ILKLIY
-748 GVVGYWLYCFHLIPL
+748 GVIGYWLYCFHLIPL

-786 DDEVEDAVGED
+786 DDEVDEVTNED
-797 IPVGEIGESEALR
+797 IPVGEIEGK

>member
-1 MFNLGEVNNLISED
+1 MAPED
-15 NGAARTI
+15 NENNSKSI

-39 EDLGYDVI
+39 EDLGYEVI
-47 GVVDTGDDAIDN
+47 DIVDTGDDAIDK
-59 AVEFRPDLTIMDI
+59 AVEYRPDLTVMDI

-96 LTANTDDITFNESL
+96 LTANTDDITFNEAT

-115 STFIPKPYDINTL
+115 SAFIPKPYDINTL

-143 EKVNEARGIAKDKD
+143 EKVNEARGIAKEKNK
-157 APKAET
+157 PKSDV
-163 LQLEGGESELLES
+163 LELES
-176 GDEKTDYQNY
+176 GENNLIESDEKVDYQNY
-186 LRYTDLQ
+186 MQYNDLQ
-193 QKAKEEYKLS
+193 QKAKDEYKLS
-203 DNAIRHYKSK
+203 NTAIKHYENKDTESK
-213 DPDSKDRIIV
+213 IKIIV
-223 VEDEAITAMNLKYD
+223 VEDEAITALNLKYD
-237 LEDMGYEVL
+237 LEDLGYEVPETI
-246 DTLDTGS
+246 DNGP
-253 EAIEKSE
+253 EAIEKCNE
-260 ELYPDLV
+260 IYPDIV
-267 LMDIQLKGDID
+267 LMDINLKGNMN
-278 GIEAARQI
+278 GIEAADEI
-286 SEMGIP
+286 SEIGIP
-292 VVFLTANTDDDT
+292 IIFLTANTDDLT
-304 SFKALKTAPYGY
+304 AFEALKTAPYGY
-316 IPKPYSLQQL
+316 LSKPYSNKDL
-326 EMTVAVAL
+326 ELTVGMVL

-346 TEDKVSEKNKELIIE
+346 TENKVSEKNTELIIE
-361 KTDVA
+361 KTD
-366 IIVGI
+366 IG
-371 SIILIVE
+371 IILIA
-378 SLIMRNVTWL
+378 SMALIIASIYHRNVTWL
-388 QWILFIPSAIMIFLA
+388 QWVLLIPSAIMVFLA
-403 LVSLKKQDPV
+403 VVSLKKQDPV
-413 KEWDVPPFVT
+413 EEWEVPPFVT
-423 LIVPAHNEEHTIAET
+423 LIVPAHNEEYTIAET
-438 ATSLA
+438 VTSLA
-443 SIDYYYN
+443 SIEYYYN

-470 VLAGLKDKFPHLKII
+470 ELAKLKDKFPHLKII

-508 GDVVAVFDADAKVE
+508 GEIVAVFDADARVD
-522 PDFLN
+522 PDFLS
-527 IIIPYLNDPEV
+527 IIVPYLNDPEV
-538 QGVQARIKMYNKDEN
+538 QGVQSRIKMYNKDEN

-585 GQLVKKEAIYGGGGW
+585 GQLVKKDAIYGGGGW

-613 KLMIEGYAIRYCG
+613 KLMIEGNAIRYCG

-659 GIKIIRSPMPV
+659 GTKIIKSPMPV

-688 VFFGFIV
+688 VFFGFLV
-695 FAVNLIGWFLLHN
+695 FAVNLIGWFLLDQT
-708 VTIIRM
+708 TIMRM
-714 DAPLIIGILSA
+714 DAPLIIGIISA

-736 SRDRVG
+736 SRDRVS
-742 FFKLIY
+742 FFKLLY
-748 GVVGYWLYCFHLIPL
+748 GVFGYWLYCFHLIPL

-786 DDEVEDAVGED
+786 EDEDAEVVDED
-797 IPVGEIGESEALR
+797 IPVGEIETE